1 MRQHLDLA
9 GTIQRDVGQPWL
21 HRQRACNYDAEANV
35 DDNSCEFC
43 SCGQNACGCLDAE
56 ACNYD
61 SAADYDDDSCTY
73 PEPGFDCDGVCFDV
87 NANDICDFE
96 ESGCTDASACNYD
109 DMAQVDDG
117 SCDYCCG
124 YEVFTSTEAGY
135 GVSIDLV
142 QTHTSGR
149 FGRLSTYRVYITT
162 PNNDDVL
169 TAVTGGDE
177 FPLALHT
184 TTSFYQNVFGGC
196 LEPTSAQP

>member
-1 MRQHLDLA
+1 M
-9 GTIQRDVGQPWL
+9 
-21 HRQRACNYDAEANV
+21 
-35 DDNSCEFC
+35 
-43 SCGQNACGCLDAE
+43 CL
-56 ACNYD
+56 
-61 SAADYDDDSCTY
+61 
-73 PEPGFDCDGVCFDV
+73 DV

-109 DMAQVDDG
+109 EFAQVEDG

-142 QTHTSGR
+142 QTHTSGNLA
-149 FGRLSTYRVYITT
+149 GLSTYRVYITT
-162 PNNDDVL
+162 PNDNDVL

-196 LEPTSAQP
+196 LGTNISSAMMVVLLTPPTIHMSPWSHLKRRLGWR